1 MDVICYEKSD
11 IGVSSEK
18 PEKFRDDSFPVD
30 FFGREQWES
39 ICEVELELPTEEAI
53 GDVSTSE
60 VFIIDTILDEL
71 LTEIEVLLFWMERHN
86 RELVVYS
93 VILNEVRD
101 LPRNDEQ
108 MLRRLSMT
116 ESWRMTG
123 IKRTNYMQDR
133 GNTKQKV

>member
-1 MDVICYEKSD
+1 MDVIFYEKSD
-11 IGVSSEK
+11 IAISSEK
-18 PEKFRDDSFPVD
+18 PEKLRDDSFPVD

-39 ICEVELELPTEEAI
+39 ICEVESELPTEEAI

-60 VFIIDTILDEL
+60 VFVIDTILDEI

-116 ESWRMTG
+116 ES
-123 IKRTNYMQDR
+123 
-133 GNTKQKV
+133 